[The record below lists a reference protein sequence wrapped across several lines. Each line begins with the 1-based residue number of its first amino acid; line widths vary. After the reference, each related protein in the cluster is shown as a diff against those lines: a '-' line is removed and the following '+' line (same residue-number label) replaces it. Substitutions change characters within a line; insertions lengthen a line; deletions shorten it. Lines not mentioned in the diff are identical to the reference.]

1 MNDRLTEKFVER
13 FASAIVTVFII
24 AFYIVAIGAA
34 ALPAVMAYVLGWKW
48 LAVYPVLL
56 IAFPHG
62 RAARS
67 DDYRRGRHGR
77 RPRCQKNE
85 KGGVNDVLWTRRR
98 FPCF

>member
-56 IAFPHG
+56 IAFSTW
-62 RAARS
+62 ARGKK
-67 DDYRRGRHGR
+67 R
-77 RPRCQKNE
+77 
-85 KGGVNDVLWTRRR
+85 
-98 FPCF
+98 